1 MTETTAMLQDVTAG
15 HRRRNAHA
23 RCMDA
28 QSIVAAGDH
37 ANPGAEHAWIGGR
50 LIAAPRASEAPG
62 YAQAIGHGLAVR
74 VDEYGLKQS
83 YG

>member
-1 MTETTAMLQDVTAG
+1 
-15 HRRRNAHA
+15 
-23 RCMDA
+23 MDA

-37 ANPGAEHAWIGGR
+37 ANRALSIAWISGR
-50 LIAAPRASEAPG
+50 LIAAPRASKAPG

-74 VDEYGLKQS
+74 VDEYGLKQG